1 MGRLTVGRRKN
12 RKRKQ
17 NSEPKNNL
25 LDEAPET
32 KTETETPELQ
42 QIEGEQKEETQAEQ
56 LSVDF
61 MIEGKLID
69 PTRNKCDACVAQY
82 LCNIKP

>member
-1 MGRLTVGRRKN
+1 MGRRKN

-17 NSEPKNNL
+17 TSEPKNNL

-61 MIEGKLID
+61 MIEVKLID
-69 PTRNKCDACVAQY
+69 PTRNKCDACVA
-82 LCNIKP
+82 